1 MAIGVAVVAWA
12 AVVLSAIETG
22 MTDKARITS
31 RARINR
37 NRTDRPLSSRRA
49 DLFGRTLIV
58 LRFTLVRILRVVN
71 TIALDTMSGSSAY

>member
-1 MAIGVAVVAWA
+1 MAIGVAVAAWA
-12 AVVLSAIETG
+12 AVVRSAIETG

-31 RARINR
+31 RASI

-49 DLFGRTLIV
+49 DLFGRTLIG
-58 LRFTLVRILRVVN
+58 LRFTLVRILRVVA